1 MGGRAAGDAG
11 RSGVIVILPIKTV
24 SITNANEHWRV
35 RARRVKYEHQVVSL
49 LMPKGVP
56 VPCIVKLT
64 RVSSGTLDTDN
75 LPPSM
80 KAIRDQIS
88 RLSGVDDADPRITWV
103 YAQER
108 INKRQY
114 EVRVE
119 VIA

>member
-1 MGGRAAGDAG
+1 M
-11 RSGVIVILPIKTV
+11 IVILPIKTV
-24 SITNANEHWRV
+24 SLTNQREHWRT
-35 RARRVKYEHQVVSL
+35 RYKRTKYQREAVSM

-56 VPCIVKLT
+56 VPCTVRLT
-64 RVSSGTLDTDN
+64 RISSGVLDDDN
-75 LPPSM
+75 LPASL
-80 KAIRDQIS
+80 KSVRDQIAA
-88 RLSGVDDADPRITWV
+88 LSGVDDADPRIKWV